1 MTISALLSHR
11 RIIFYPRIMQWSKYF
26 PILEPF
32 STYSKALLTKD
43 IIAGLTVGVMLIP
56 QGMAYAML
64 TGMPPI
70 YGLYGGFIPLFFY
83 AIFGTSRQM
92 SIGPVAISALLVLAG
107 VSELETP
114 GTPAYIELVILSGC
128 LIGIAQML
136 LGFFRMG
143 FLVNFLS
150 HPVLVGFTSAAA
162 VIIAV
167 SQLKDLLG
175 FSIPRFPHSY
185 ESLLYAIQ
193 HLDQTNFL
201 TLSFCLG
208 AIFLILFLKWINKAI
223 PGALIATIIG
233 TFLAWL
239 FQLNEWGLSIVE
251 DVPKGLPSFEAPL
264 LAWDKIRLLL
274 PTVFTVTIICIV
286 ESIGI
291 AKVLEAKHQNYVVR
305 PNQELFALGISK
317 IVGSFFQSLPTS
329 GSFSRSAVNDEA
341 GAQSGIASIVSALLI
356 GMTLVFL
363 TGLVYFLPKAIL
375 AAIILLAV
383 RSLFDLKEAVLLW
396 QSHRRDFWM
405 MVVTFVV
412 TLVLGIGEGVM
423 AGVALSISAVLFRS
437 SRPHMAVLGKLP
449 GTPFYRNI
457 MRFKDAQQSDEILIV
472 RFDDQL
478 YFGNAAYFKEN
489 IKQLV
494 RKKGEALKLLIMD
507 ASSMH
512 DIDSTGIHAL
522 EELHYFL
529 KEKGIKFNLCGVI
542 GPVRDML
549 FKVNLID
556 RIGKENFFMYIHN
569 AEDAFYH
576 KAGHQ
581 NDYWNPSAIQTNVK
595 E

>member
-1 MTISALLSHR
+1 
-11 RIIFYPRIMQWSKYF
+11 MQWSKYF

-175 FSIPRFPHSY
+175 FSIPRFSHSY

-193 HLDQTNFL
+193 HLEQTNFL

-208 AIFLILFLKWINKAI
+208 AIFLILFLKWINKTI
-223 PGALIATIIG
+223 PGALIAAIIG

-239 FQLNEWGLSIVE
+239 FQLNESGLSIVE
-251 DVPKGLPSFEAPL
+251 DVPDGLPSFEVPL

-449 GTPFYRNI
+449 GTPFYRNVK
-457 MRFKDAQQSDEILIV
+457 RFQDAQQSDEILIV

-494 RKKGEALKLLIMD
+494 RKKGDALKLLIMD